1 MAILSLNRRVFRVFC
16 SGTPVSPILVLTAAH
31 CADGKLPEIVRIYV
45 RKGVMPGAHIGQYA
59 VAKMLQNPL
68 YDAKDQKKGYDS
80 AYLPLKEPIDLP
92 AEAFI
97 LILTNS
103 IEMKQL
109 PRGGATLTS
118 LASIGIKKCTRREVR
133 NQSNG
138 SQSI

>member
-1 MAILSLNRRVFRVFC
+1 
-16 SGTPVSPILVLTAAH
+16 
-31 CADGKLPEIVRIYV
+31 
-45 RKGVMPGAHIGQYA
+45 MPGAHIGQYA

-97 LILTNS
+97 LILTNP

-109 PRGGATLTS
+109 PRGERCLSRWLQLEQKNVLGVKYETKAM
-118 LASIGIKKCTRREVR
+118 VR
-133 NQSNG
+133 NRFKVEVGLGGKGRDAHQGDSGGPAYGILNRVNGGSNV
-138 SQSI
+138 